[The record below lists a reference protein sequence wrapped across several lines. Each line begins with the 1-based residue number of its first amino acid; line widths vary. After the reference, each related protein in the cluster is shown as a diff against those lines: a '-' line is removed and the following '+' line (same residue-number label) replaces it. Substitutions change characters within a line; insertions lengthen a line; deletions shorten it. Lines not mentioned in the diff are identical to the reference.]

1 MNPNPEKTFFH
12 GGQPVNLTNEQR
24 NTIETLRG
32 RWPWV
37 GEPCPLPADD
47 CVMVQ
52 VGSEPGKPYMTI
64 GVEADGYP
72 HS

>member
-1 MNPNPEKTFFH
+1 M
-12 GGQPVNLTNEQR
+12 NLTEAQR
-24 NTIETLRG
+24 ESIETLKKRFK
-32 RWPWV
+32 WV
-37 GEPCPLPADD
+37 GDPTPLPADD

-64 GVEADGYP
+64 GVEANGYH